1 MIKTVNIYD
10 NPVLGVFATC
20 TEDVAIVPIGTAGKA
35 IDLLAEQLDVKVI
48 STLIN
53 GSIVVGSLSKGNS
66 NGFLISRNANVS
78 DLKDVE
84 VPVEVLPDMLTAVG
98 NVILANDTAALVH
111 PEMTDSSIEVI
122 SRVLGVDVHR
132 GTITGLGTVGMT
144 GVATNRGLLVHPMVT
159 PDELSVL
166 EDVFALPVEVGTTNY
181 GSQAVGSGLLAN
193 SKGYV
198 AGSNTTGHELGRVE
212 DALFFA

>member
-1 MIKTVNIYD
+1 MIKTLNIYD

-20 TEDVAIVPIGTAGKA
+20 TEDVALVPIGTTEKA
-35 IDLLAEQLDVKVI
+35 IGVLAELLDVEVV

-53 GSIVVGSLSKGNS
+53 GSIVVGSLSRGNS
-66 NGFLISRNANVS
+66 NGFLVSRGASVR
-78 DLKDVE
+78 DLKDVD
-84 VPVEVLPDMLTAVG
+84 VPVEVLPDRLTAVG

-111 PEMTDSSIEVI
+111 PDMSDKSLEQI

-132 GTITGLGTVGMT
+132 GTIAGLGTVGMA
-144 GVATNRGLLVHPMVT
+144 GAVTNRGVLVHPMT
-159 PDELSVL
+159 TQQELSVL
-166 EDVFALPVEVGTTNY
+166 EDVFSLPIEVGTTNY

>member
-20 TEDVAIVPIGTAGKA
+20 TEDVAVVPIGTTKKVV
-35 IDLLAEQLDVKVI
+35 DLISELLDVKVV

-53 GSIVVGSLSKGNS
+53 GSTVVGSLSRGNS
-66 NGFLISRNANVS
+66 NGFLLCRDASVS
-78 DLKDVE
+78 DLKDVD
-84 VPVEVLPDMLTAVG
+84 VPVEVLPDRLTATG
-98 NVILANDTAALVH
+98 NVILANDNAALVH
-111 PEMTDSSIEVI
+111 PDISDRSMEII

-132 GTITGLGTVGMT
+132 GTIAGLGTVGMS

-159 PDELSVL
+159 QEELAHL
-166 EDVFALPVEVGTTNY
+166 EEVFELPVDVGTTNY

-193 SKGYV
+193 SRGYV
-198 AGSNTTGHELGRVE
+198 AGSNTTGHELGRIE
-212 DALFFA
+212 DSLFFD